1 MSEVPLQR
9 MRWTTTT
16 LAGSAT
22 RVWRSRGIFSFILYY
37 CPISFFI
44 LYYCPISF
52 LKIYIIY
59 CHPATLLQRNSKRRR
74 WVQLWVCYTSLTQKP
89 QILNCE
95 A

>member
-22 RVWRSRGIFSFILYY
+22 RVWRSRGIFS
-37 CPISFFI
+37 FI